1 MTTTA
6 TDTQTRRPLGKAQT
20 ETLKRFVAA
29 SGAGTQT
36 FSVVDLIE
44 SDGSLAPYER
54 RLQRVACRRV
64 CRSLVKRGLLREVGT
79 KTSVTGRATGDLE
92 AWVGRRV
99 PKGYQRQTLAFALT
113 EAGRQVTARFGKSLE
128 INNSLKAGD

>member
-1 MTTTA
+1 LTTIA

-20 ETLKRFVAA
+20 ETLKRFIAA
-29 SGAGTQT
+29 DSAGTQAL
-36 FSVVDLIE
+36 SVVDLIE
-44 SDGSLAPYER
+44 SDSSQAPYER

-79 KTSVTGRATGDLE
+79 KTSVTGRAMGDLE
-92 AWVGRRV
+92 AWEGRRV

-113 EAGRQVTARFGKSLE
+113 EAGRQVIARVGNPSE
-128 INNSLKAGD
+128 INNSLQAGD